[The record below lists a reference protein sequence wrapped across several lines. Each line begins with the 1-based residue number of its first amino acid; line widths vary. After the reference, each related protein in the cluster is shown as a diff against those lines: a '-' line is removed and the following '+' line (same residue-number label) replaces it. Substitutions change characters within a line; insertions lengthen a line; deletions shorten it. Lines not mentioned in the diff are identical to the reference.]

1 MVIPTPQ
8 QVQKINIS
16 NQSKGMSE
24 YGILHV
30 EDSLADSDQIKWL
43 LKKAGIHFRYF
54 LATDEK
60 SFREGL
66 QKFIPDVILC
76 DHTLPHFNSNMAFEI
91 CQQQKLDIPFLL
103 VTGTVSEEFAVEM
116 MKKGVADYLLK
127 RNLNRLPLAITHA
140 IENRANDR
148 IVKKIQFN
156 LQQSESQL
164 RTIFDNA
171 TVGLI
176 LLDTKGMIVQ
186 LNELA
191 NEFIQL
197 AFGKSAQVNTPLLPL
212 GENIKAQWA
221 SNFERVLAGEAIWQ
235 ETQYPQAH
243 GDSSSF
249 SIHFSPVK
257 NESAKIV
264 GSCMTIENTTE
275 RKKAESQL
283 KLLNENL
290 QHQTKLLQASNE
302 WLEHFAYVASHD
314 LQEPLRMVNSYLGLL
329 KKNYDPLLDEKG
341 KKYISYAANGATR
354 MRQIITDLLEFSRV
368 GKTINVPENIHLNKL
383 VNEVLQLFKKEMN
396 EKKLLIDVGN
406 LPTIHCPSS
415 PIRQVFQ
422 NLLSNALKYCK
433 PNCKPTISIR
443 STELKDYWQISV
455 TDNGIGIDEQFHQAI
470 FQIFHRLHSRD
481 EYPGTGMGLAI
492 TKKIIENLGGTI
504 WVESELG
511 KGASFHF
518 TVKK

>member
-1 MVIPTPQ
+1 M
-8 QVQKINIS
+8 IN
-16 NQSKGMSE
+16 
-24 YGILHV
+24 Y
-30 EDSLADSDQIKWL
+30 
-43 LKKAGIHFRYF
+43 
-54 LATDEK
+54 
-60 SFREGL
+60 
-66 QKFIPDVILC
+66 
-76 DHTLPHFNSNMAFEI
+76 
-91 CQQQKLDIPFLL
+91 
-103 VTGTVSEEFAVEM
+103 
-116 MKKGVADYLLK
+116 
-127 RNLNRLPLAITHA
+127 
-140 IENRANDR
+140 
-148 IVKKIQFN
+148 
-156 LQQSESQL
+156 
-164 RTIFDNA
+164 
-171 TVGLI
+171 
-176 LLDTKGMIVQ
+176 
-186 LNELA
+186 
-191 NEFIQL
+191 
-197 AFGKSAQVNTPLLPL
+197 
-212 GENIKAQWA
+212 
-221 SNFERVLAGEAIWQ
+221 
-235 ETQYPQAH
+235 
-243 GDSSSF
+243 
-249 SIHFSPVK
+249 
-257 NESAKIV
+257 
-264 GSCMTIENTTE
+264 NTTE

-283 KLLNENL
+283 QLLNENL
-290 QHQTKLLQASNE
+290 QHQTKLLKASNE

-368 GKTINVPENIHLNKL
+368 GNTINVPENIQLNEL

-396 EKKLLIDVGN
+396 EKKLLIDVGD

-433 PNCKPTISIR
+433 PNCKPKISIR

-492 TKKIIENLGGTI
+492 TKKIVENLGGTI